1 MVHVQGETQV
11 FLKSTTSKS
20 LVLAPLYKTQCE
32 FTQPQ
37 QLTCIILL
45 MKQQQFF
52 SVLPCSCFVSWR
64 YDFSNINMNKQC
76 PMSSAF
82 IGPASLQIF
91 DMTFDKR
98 MAFWNDHRLLGAPVR
113 QTLIKG

>member
-1 MVHVQGETQV
+1 MFRIRH
-11 FLKSTTSKS
+11 KSEIHYFQTFSAS
-20 LVLAPLYKTQCE
+20 SPVKTQCKI
-32 FTQPQ
+32 TQPH
-37 QLTCIILL
+37 QLTCTILL
-45 MKQQQFF
+45 MKQQQF
-52 SVLPCSCFVSWR
+52 SPVLPHSCFFSGR
-64 YDFSNINMNKQC
+64 YDFRNINMNKQC

-98 MAFWNDHRLLGAPVR
+98 MACWNDHRFLGAPVG